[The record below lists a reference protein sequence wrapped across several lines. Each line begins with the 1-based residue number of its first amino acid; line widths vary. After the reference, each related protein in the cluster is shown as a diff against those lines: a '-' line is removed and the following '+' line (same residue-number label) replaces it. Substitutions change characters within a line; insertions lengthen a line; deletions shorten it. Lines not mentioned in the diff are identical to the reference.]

1 MKLRNFLKLMAMAL
15 VVPMALVACYDND
28 EPEIPKVQE
37 SVVLDTDDADLLVG
51 ESVQLNATAVVDP
64 MATSK
69 VINWTSSDSSVATVD
84 ANGRVTAVAP
94 GKAIITASLGDGRP
108 SATCEI
114 EVDAEDA
121 LLVFNGGN
129 MYSSIDGSLSQIR
142 FEKSQTVTYDV
153 FADANGRSL
162 GATVQDGIIF
172 GENLYIAVDGSNT
185 IEVVNKN
192 SFKSVATILPD
203 QTAYEPRDIVAD
215 DNYVYVSMYTG
226 HVSRIDPKTNK
237 IDKTVAVGPNP
248 EEMVIEDG
256 FLYVVNSDGLNYGNN
271 YENGKT
277 VSKINLKSFTEE
289 KKIEVG
295 LNPTAI
301 QESDGKIFVL
311 CMGNYADVPAS
322 IFVIDENDNVTDSGI
337 PATFF
342 TEDDGILYVVNSP
355 WGGTTSYTSYK
366 ASDLSVVD
374 QNFIKIP
381 VDSPAGIVVEGDR
394 IFISSYNLVDGY
406 ASYSTDGYVNEYRQT
421 AAGVYPP
428 DYGFVKKYNVGVGPV
443 HMLVV
448 D

>member
-15 VVPMALVACYDND
+15 VVPMAFTACENE
-28 EPEIPKVQE
+28 EPQVPVVKE
-37 SVVLDTDDADLLVG
+37 SVVLDTDDVDLLVG
-51 ESVQLNATAVVDP
+51 ESKQINAIAVVDP
-64 MATSK
+64 AATSK

-84 ANGRVTAVAP
+84 ANGKVTAVAP

-108 SATCEI
+108 SASCEV

-142 FEKSQTVTYDV
+142 FEKSQSVTYDV

-192 SFKSVATILPD
+192 TFKSVATILPD
-203 QTAYEPRDIVAD
+203 ETAYEPRDIVAD

-256 FLYVVNSDGLNYGNN
+256 YLYVVNSDGLNYGNN
-271 YENGKT
+271 YENGKS

-301 QESDGKIFVL
+301 QESGDKIFVL

-322 IFVIDENDNVTDSGI
+322 IFVIDENDNVTNTNI

-342 TEDDGILYVVNSP
+342 TEDDGILYVVDSP

-366 ASDLSVVD
+366 ASDLSVVS
-374 QNFIKIP
+374 QNFIKTP
-381 VDSPAGIVVEGDR
+381 VDSPAGIAVDEDR
-394 IFISSYNLVDGY
+394 IFVSSYNLVDGY
-406 ASYSTDGYVNEYRQT
+406 ASYSTDGYVNEYKLDGT
-421 AAGVYPP
+421 
-428 DYGFVKKYNVGVGPV
+428 FVKKYDVGVGPV

>member
-15 VVPMALVACYDND
+15 VVPMAFTACENE
-28 EPEIPKVQE
+28 EPQVPVVKE
-37 SVVLDTDDADLLVG
+37 SVVLDTDDVDLLVG
-51 ESVQLNATAVVDP
+51 ESKQINAIAVVDP
-64 MATSK
+64 AATSK

-84 ANGRVTAVAP
+84 ANGKVTAVAP

-108 SATCEI
+108 SASCEVD
-114 EVDAEDA
+114 VDAEDA

-142 FEKSQTVTYDV
+142 FEKSQSVTYDV

-192 SFKSVATILPD
+192 TFKSVATILPD
-203 QTAYEPRDIVAD
+203 ETAYEPRDIVAD

-256 FLYVVNSDGLNYGNN
+256 YLYVVNSDGLNYGNN
-271 YENGKT
+271 YENGKS

-301 QESDGKIFVL
+301 QESGDKIFVL

-322 IFVIDENDNVTDSGI
+322 IFVIDENDNVTNTNI

-342 TEDDGILYVVNSP
+342 TEDDGILYVVDSP

-366 ASDLSVVD
+366 ASDLSVVS
-374 QNFIKIP
+374 QNFIKTP
-381 VDSPAGIVVEGDR
+381 VDSPAGIAVDEDR
-394 IFISSYNLVDGY
+394 IFVSSYNLVDGY
-406 ASYSTDGYVNEYRQT
+406 ASYSTDGYVNEYKLDGT
-421 AAGVYPP
+421 
-428 DYGFVKKYNVGVGPV
+428 FVKKYDVGVGPV

>member
-15 VVPMALVACYDND
+15 IVPMALVACYDND

-37 SVVLDTDDADLLVG
+37 SIVLDTDDVDLLVG
-51 ESVQLNATAVVDP
+51 ESKQLNATAVVDP
-64 MATSK
+64 FATSK
-69 VINWTSSDSSVATVD
+69 VINWSSSDASVATVD
-84 ANGRVTAVAP
+84 TNGKVTAVAP

-108 SATCEI
+108 STTCEI

-192 SFKSVATILPD
+192 TFKSVVTIKPD
-203 QTAYEPRDIVAD
+203 ETAYEPRDIVAD

-256 FLYVVNSDGLNYGNN
+256 YLYVVNSDGLNYGNN

-289 KKIEVG
+289 KKINVG

-301 QESDGKIFVL
+301 QESGDKVFVL
-311 CMGNYADVPAS
+311 CMGNYGDVPAS
-322 IFVIDENDNVTDSGI
+322 IYVIDKDDNVTNTNI

-342 TEDDGILYVVNSP
+342 TEDDGILYVVDSP

-366 ASDLSVVD
+366 ASDLSVVS
-374 QNFIKIP
+374 QNFIKTP
-381 VDSPAGIVVEGDR
+381 VDSPAGITVDEDR
-394 IFISSYNLVDGY
+394 IFVSSYNLVDGY
-406 ASYSTDGYVNEYRQT
+406 ASYSTDGYVNEYKLDGT
-421 AAGVYPP
+421 
-428 DYGFVKKYNVGVGPV
+428 FVKKYDVGVGPV

>member
-15 VVPMALVACYDND
+15 VVPMAFTACENE
-28 EPEIPKVQE
+28 EPQVPVVKE
-37 SVVLDTDDADLLVG
+37 SVVLDTDDVDLLVG
-51 ESVQLNATAVVDP
+51 ESKQINAIAVVDP
-64 MATSK
+64 AATSK

-84 ANGRVTAVAP
+84 ANGKVTAVAP
-94 GKAIITASLGDGRP
+94 GKTIITASLGDGRP
-108 SATCEI
+108 SASCEV

-142 FEKSQTVTYDV
+142 FEKSQSVTYDV

-192 SFKSVATILPD
+192 TFKSVATILPD
-203 QTAYEPRDIVAD
+203 ETAYEPRDIVAD

-256 FLYVVNSDGLNYGNN
+256 YLYVVNSDGLNYGNN
-271 YENGKT
+271 YENGKS

-301 QESDGKIFVL
+301 QESGDKIFVL

-322 IFVIDENDNVTDSGI
+322 IFVIDENDNVTNTNI

-342 TEDDGILYVVNSP
+342 TEDDGILYVVDSP

-366 ASDLSVVD
+366 ASDLSVVS
-374 QNFIKIP
+374 QNFIKTP
-381 VDSPAGIVVEGDR
+381 VDSPAGIAVDEDR
-394 IFISSYNLVDGY
+394 IFVSSYNLVDGY
-406 ASYSTDGYVNEYRQT
+406 ASYSTDGYVNEYKLDGT
-421 AAGVYPP
+421 
-428 DYGFVKKYNVGVGPV
+428 FVKKYDVGVGPV

>member
-15 VVPMALVACYDND
+15 VMPMALVACYDND
-28 EPEIPKVQE
+28 EPEIPTVQE
-37 SVVLDTDDADLLVG
+37 SVVLDTDEVDLLVG
-51 ESVQLNATAVVDP
+51 ESVALNATAIVNP
-64 MATSK
+64 SATSK
-69 VINWTSSDSSVATVD
+69 VINWSSSDSSVATVD
-84 ANGRVTAVAP
+84 ANGKVTAVAP

-114 EVDAEDA
+114 EVDAEDY
-121 LLVFNGGN
+121 LLVFNSGN
-129 MYSSIDGSLSQIR
+129 MAYSIDGSLSMVK
-142 FEKSQTVTYDV
+142 FEKSQTVVYDIFSDV
-153 FADANGRSL
+153 NKRSL

-172 GENLYIAVDGSNT
+172 GENLYIAVDGSNI

-192 SFKSVATILPD
+192 TFKSVATILPD
-203 QTAYEPRDIVAD
+203 ETAYEPRDIVAD

-237 IDKTVAVGPNP
+237 IDKTVVVGPNP

-256 FLYVVNSDGLNYGNN
+256 YLYVVNSDGMNYGAN

-301 QESDGKIFVL
+301 LEAEDNIFVL
-311 CMGNYADVPAS
+311 CMGNYGWDPTYEFVPTS
-322 IFVIDENDNVTDSGI
+322 IYKIDKDDNVTNTNI
-337 PATFF
+337 PASFF
-342 TEDDGILYVVNSP
+342 TEEDGILYVVDAP
-355 WGGTTSYTSYK
+355 YMGVPSYTSYK
-366 ASDLSVVD
+366 ASDLSVVS
-374 QNFIKIP
+374 QNFIKTP
-381 VDSPAGIVVEGDR
+381 VDSPAGIAVDEDR
-394 IFISSYNLVDGY
+394 IFVSSYNLTDGY
-406 ASYSTDGYVNEYRQT
+406 ASYGTDGYVNEYKLDGT
-421 AAGVYPP
+421 L
-428 DYGFVKKYNVGVGPV
+428 VKKYNVGVGPV

>member
-1 MKLRNFLKLMAMAL
+1 
-15 VVPMALVACYDND
+15 MALVACYDND

-37 SVVLDTDDADLLVG
+37 SIVLDTDDVDLLVG
-51 ESVQLNATAVVDP
+51 ESKQLNATAVVDP
-64 MATSK
+64 FATSK
-69 VINWTSSDSSVATVD
+69 VINWSSSDASVATVD
-84 ANGRVTAVAP
+84 TNGKVTAVAP

-108 SATCEI
+108 STTCEI

-142 FEKSQTVTYDV
+142 FEKSQTMTYDV

-162 GATVQDGIIF
+162 GATVQDGIIS

-192 SFKSVATILPD
+192 TFKSVVTIKPD
-203 QTAYEPRDIVAD
+203 ETAYEPRDIVAD

-256 FLYVVNSDGLNYGNN
+256 YLYVVNSDGLNYGNN

-289 KKIEVG
+289 KKINVG

-301 QESDGKIFVL
+301 QESGDKVFVL
-311 CMGNYADVPAS
+311 CMGNYGDVPAS
-322 IFVIDENDNVTDSGI
+322 IYVIDKDDNVTNTNI

-342 TEDDGILYVVNSP
+342 TEDDGILYVVDSP

-366 ASDLSVVD
+366 ASDLSVVS
-374 QNFIKIP
+374 QNFIKTP
-381 VDSPAGIVVEGDR
+381 VDSPAGITVDEDR
-394 IFISSYNLVDGY
+394 IFVSSYNLVDGY
-406 ASYSTDGYVNEYRQT
+406 ASYSTDGYVNEYKLDGT
-421 AAGVYPP
+421 
-428 DYGFVKKYNVGVGPV
+428 FVKKYDVGVGPV

>member
-1 MKLRNFLKLMAMAL
+1 
-15 VVPMALVACYDND
+15 
-28 EPEIPKVQE
+28 
-37 SVVLDTDDADLLVG
+37 
-51 ESVQLNATAVVDP
+51 
-64 MATSK
+64 
-69 VINWTSSDSSVATVD
+69 
-84 ANGRVTAVAP
+84 
-94 GKAIITASLGDGRP
+94 
-108 SATCEI
+108 
-114 EVDAEDA
+114 
-121 LLVFNGGN
+121 

-192 SFKSVATILPD
+192 TFKSVTTILPD
-203 QTAYEPRDIVAD
+203 ETAYEPRDIVAD

-256 FLYVVNSDGLNYGNN
+256 YLYVVNSDGLNYGAN

-289 KKIEVG
+289 KKINVG

-301 QESDGKIFVL
+301 QESDDKIFVL
-311 CMGNYADVPAS
+311 CMGNYGDVPAS
-322 IFVIDENDNVTDSGI
+322 IYVIDENDNVTNTNI

-342 TEDDGILYVVNSP
+342 TEDDGILYVVDSP

-366 ASDLSVVD
+366 ASDLSVVS
-374 QNFIKIP
+374 QNFIKTP
-381 VDSPAGIVVEGDR
+381 VDSPAGIAVDEDR
-394 IFISSYNLVDGY
+394 IFVSSYNLVDGY
-406 ASYSTDGYVNEYRQT
+406 ASYSTDGYVNEYKLDGT
-421 AAGVYPP
+421 L
-428 DYGFVKKYNVGVGPV
+428 VKKYDVGVGPV